1 MLVVALFCC
10 SSAFA
15 APVDVLTFPGEKATP
30 IGSYTAEWTAA
41 TNGQTWT
48 LFGFNNNNNGW
59 AFIKSGSKNGE
70 TTSTI
75 TTPAYDVAV
84 SDIVFTVDFTGFVT
98 SAKVDVLNGEEV
110 VSTVDIYDQWKNGEV
125 DAKVSGAAGN
135 SYRLTIVNAQTTS
148 NGMTQLSQV
157 AVYGAGEYTAP
168 TVEDLTAVD
177 DIFWD
182 FSDFTAGDIAE
193 PTIVDNLELYGT
205 SSKKFS
211 IDGNE
216 KSIDDINF
224 TQRLKTGG
232 SGAPD
237 GRYIRF
243 RVAPST
249 CITIYGM
256 SGKADT
262 ERTLNIDFVKFGLNK
277 ASLTNDGNAIDKVEY
292 EYTGTEDADVYVYST
307 NSGFNVYGIKV
318 EPIKNNYTV
327 NVSAAQNG
335 TVETDVTEA
344 EEGATVTVT
353 VTPAEGYE
361 LDAINVT
368 YLDEAGEQTVEV
380 SADNTFVMPASDV
393 YVGATFKAER
403 VKNEP
408 GEFEDTPLTKG
419 LYKTWDGFDDY
430 AKPTDAAPAWD
441 EYTFGTEVGG
451 GTVIYGNGSVYNTT
465 YADITGATVMRIT
478 GTPGL
483 TVRLMMNR
491 QEDNSLTE
499 VQPIIGEDGKV
510 EVDLSPYPYVH
521 LNAIK
526 IQWGNTGAVESIILN
541 PSDAEEKVKNE
552 PGEFADTPLTKDLF
566 KSWDGFDDYAKPT
579 STTPAWDE
587 YTYGTEVGQGS
598 VIYGNGSV
606 LNSTYADITG
616 ASIIRFTGTPGL
628 PLRVMMNRQADN
640 SLTERRAEIGEDGQV
655 DLDISDLPYVH
666 VNAIKVAWGDI
677 VGAVESII
685 LNPSEDEEEISG
697 ENWTFDEN
705 PDDVI
710 TVTTQGYQRNIP
722 EGSDQITGLQPVTG
736 WTPGEQD
743 QSDPGFSAGIFKYGS
758 ENLLNNKV
766 AAPAAAPEGS
776 ESPSALGLSAVWGGI
791 AQYTQPI
798 TLQPGSYKY
807 VYVLYNGANTG
818 AVTKNLFGFI
828 AEDGTEYLS
837 DKTTFPVGEWD
848 GGEVSFT
855 LEEETTGK
863 LSVGFIGGGG
873 SSNAPHL
880 FVDFIDLEKIDEAD
894 VARDALEKAIET
906 ATASN
911 NYLIGENLFQYPES
925 EIQPLTD
932 AISAAQTVYDN
943 EEATAEEINAAT
955 ETLNNFVSEF
965 APNCNEPKDG
975 QQYDLTLT
983 TAAGTFKLNIDGTA
997 NKIDDEGTPV
1007 YLVKQEDGTYAITP
1021 DNENYVVY
1029 AGGNNWTMSTSTT
1042 PYGFTF
1048 TALAD
1053 GGYSITG
1060 KNGFY
1065 GTNKGDGDAAGS
1077 TVYGDKNTGNGNYIW
1092 NIAEAEDDKDPNDM
1106 TDLIV
1111 NPAYLHEG
1119 DGGTADYAGWT
1130 WSPAPGE
1137 SGWKYRD
1144 FDEPMN
1150 LVTYSGNVNF
1160 SFEQTIPEVPAG
1172 QYRLS
1177 VYGFYRA
1184 GSAQDEAD
1192 RVMNGDVTHNLLM
1205 FAEVGDAIFTQ
1216 PIMNLYEGATS
1227 VDVTGKN
1234 NHCVVNGY
1242 NDLFV
1247 PDGASDSR
1255 EFFIAGYYRNDLIV
1269 NITEAGEMKIG
1280 INHPTGM
1287 TYDSDYAPIG
1297 AWELYRI
1304 GDAEEEVTLLGDV
1317 NKDKKISIVDAT
1329 MTVEFALEK
1338 ATPTAYQQKAAD
1350 YDESQEID
1358 VVDAALILRA
1368 VMNFDYDAAGT
1379 KAREFVSNDYLV
1391 VNGNSIALENNDTY
1405 VAFQMDITVDGEF
1418 NGAELS
1424 ARAADHHIAYNQ
1436 IGENKYRVIVLS
1448 NSNSAFSG
1456 NAGELINLNVNGTY
1470 ELSNIRFVDSE
1481 IRPVYI
1487 GVDNTATGINS
1498 VRALEAGAE
1507 GIYTLGGV
1515 KVNTLQK
1522 GVNIVRKADGT
1533 TVKVLVK

>member
-1 MLVVALFCC
+1 MLVVALLCC

-15 APVDVLTFPGEKATP
+15 DPVDVLTFPGEKATP
-30 IGSYTAEWTAA
+30 IGSYTAEWTAE
-41 TNGQTWT
+41 TNGKTWT

-59 AFIKSGSKNGE
+59 AFIKAGSKNGE

-98 SAKVDVLNGEEV
+98 SAKVDVLNGDEV

-168 TVEDLTAVD
+168 TVENLTAVD
-177 DIFWD
+177 DKFWN
-182 FSDFTAGDIAE
+182 FADFTAGDITE
-193 PTIVDNLELYGT
+193 PTIVDGLELYGT

-249 CITIYGM
+249 CITVYGI

-262 ERTLNIDFVKFGLNK
+262 ERTLNIDFVQFGLNK

-335 TVETDVTEA
+335 SVETDVTEA

-408 GEFEDTPLTKG
+408 GEYADTPLTQDMFKG
-419 LYKTWDGFDDY
+419 WDGFDDY
-430 AKPTDAAPAWD
+430 AKVNNENPYWDADPVPGSFTA
-441 EYTFGTEVGG
+441 GK
-451 GTVIYGNGSVYNTT
+451 TVYGSGNVTNSD
-465 YADITGATVMRIT
+465 YADITGTQTMRIN
-478 GTPGL
+478 GTPGMQFR
-483 TVRLMMNR
+483 VMFNR
-491 QEDNSLTE
+491 QEDTSIWTE
-499 VQPIIGEDGKV
+499 LQPTIGEEGYVD
-510 EVDLSPYPYVH
+510 VDLSEYEYVH

-526 IQWGNTGAVESIILN
+526 TGWGSA
-541 PSDAEEKVKNE
+541 A
-552 PGEFADTPLTKDLF
+552 
-566 KSWDGFDDYAKPT
+566 
-579 STTPAWDE
+579 
-587 YTYGTEVGQGS
+587 GT
-598 VIYGNGSV
+598 
-606 LNSTYADITG
+606 
-616 ASIIRFTGTPGL
+616 
-628 PLRVMMNRQADN
+628 
-640 SLTERRAEIGEDGQV
+640 
-655 DLDISDLPYVH
+655 
-666 VNAIKVAWGDI
+666 
-677 VGAVESII
+677 VESII
-685 LNPSEDEEEISG
+685 LNPSEEDEPIEG

-848 GGEVSFT
+848 GGEVTFT

-873 SSNAPHL
+873 SGNAPHL

-955 ETLNNFVSEF
+955 ETLNNFVAEF
-965 APNCNEPKDG
+965 NPAYNEPVEGQAYTITQVASGLEMLLDG
-975 QQYDLTLT
+975 
-983 TAAGTFKLNIDGTA
+983 GV
-997 NKIDDEGTPV
+997 KISENGSDI
-1007 YLVKQEDGTYAITP
+1007 YFVKQEGGYAITA
-1021 DNENYVVY
+1021 NNTEYANYTG
-1029 AGGNNWTMSTSTT
+1029 ANTWSMGLTADA
-1042 PYGFTF
+1042 YGWTF

-1053 GGYSITG
+1053 GNYLISG
-1060 KNGFY
+1060 KNGYVATDNATEGSAAY
-1065 GTNKGDGDAAGS
+1065 GNKAKDNA
-1077 TVYGDKNTGNGNYIW
+1077 NGVWGIAV
-1092 NIAEAEDDKDPNDM
+1092 AEAE
-1106 TDLIV
+1106 
-1111 NPAYLHEG
+1111 
-1119 DGGTADYAGWT
+1119 
-1130 WSPAPGE
+1130 
-1137 SGWKYRD
+1137 
-1144 FDEPMN
+1144 
-1150 LVTYSGNVNF
+1150 
-1160 SFEQTIPEVPAG
+1160 
-1172 QYRLS
+1172 
-1177 VYGFYRA
+1177 
-1184 GSAQDEAD
+1184 
-1192 RVMNGDVTHNLLM
+1192 
-1205 FAEVGDAIFTQ
+1205 
-1216 PIMNLYEGATS
+1216 
-1227 VDVTGKN
+1227 
-1234 NHCVVNGY
+1234 
-1242 NDLFV
+1242 
-1247 PDGASDSR
+1247 
-1255 EFFIAGYYRNDLIV
+1255 EF
-1269 NITEAGEMKIG
+1269 
-1280 INHPTGM
+1280 
-1287 TYDSDYAPIG
+1287 
-1297 AWELYRI
+1297 
-1304 GDAEEEVTLLGDV
+1304 LLGDV

>member
-1 MLVVALFCC
+1 MKKVYSFLMLVVALFCC

-30 IGSYTAEWTAA
+30 IGSYTAEWTAE
-41 TNGQTWT
+41 TNGKTWT

-98 SAKVDVLNGEEV
+98 SAKVDVLNGDEV

-125 DAKVSGAAGN
+125 DAKVSGATGN

-168 TVEDLTAVD
+168 TVENLTAVD
-177 DIFWD
+177 DKFWN
-182 FSDFTAGDIAE
+182 FADFTAGDITE
-193 PTIVDNLELYGT
+193 PTIVDGLELYGT

-262 ERTLNIDFVKFGLNK
+262 ERTLNIDFVQFGLNK

-318 EPIKNNYTV
+318 EPIKNNYTI
-327 NVSAAQNG
+327 NVSTAENG

-408 GEFEDTPLTKG
+408 GEFEDTPLTKD

-441 EYTFGTEVGG
+441 EYTFGTEVEGG
-451 GTVIYGNGSVYNTT
+451 AVIYGNGSVYNTT

-579 STTPAWDE
+579 SATPAWDE

-640 SLTERRAEIGEDGQV
+640 SLTERRTEIGEDGQV

-873 SSNAPHL
+873 SGNAPHL

-911 NYLIGENLFQYPES
+911 NYVIGDNVFQYPES
-925 EIQPLTD
+925 AIQPLTD

-955 ETLNNFVSEF
+955 ETLNNFVASF
-965 APNCNEPKDG
+965 NPAYNEPVEGQAYTITQVASGLEMLLDG
-975 QQYDLTLT
+975 
-983 TAAGTFKLNIDGTA
+983 GV
-997 NKIDDEGTPV
+997 KISENGSDI
-1007 YLVKQEDGTYAITP
+1007 YFVKQEGGYAITA
-1021 DNENYVVY
+1021 NNTEYANYTG
-1029 AGGNNWTMSTSTT
+1029 ANTWSMGLTADA
-1042 PYGFTF
+1042 YGWTF

-1053 GGYSITG
+1053 GNYLISG
-1060 KNGFY
+1060 KNGYVATDNATEGSAAY
-1065 GTNKGDGDAAGS
+1065 GNKAKDNA
-1077 TVYGDKNTGNGNYIW
+1077 NGVWGIAV
-1092 NIAEAEDDKDPNDM
+1092 AEAE
-1106 TDLIV
+1106 
-1111 NPAYLHEG
+1111 
-1119 DGGTADYAGWT
+1119 
-1130 WSPAPGE
+1130 
-1137 SGWKYRD
+1137 
-1144 FDEPMN
+1144 
-1150 LVTYSGNVNF
+1150 
-1160 SFEQTIPEVPAG
+1160 
-1172 QYRLS
+1172 
-1177 VYGFYRA
+1177 
-1184 GSAQDEAD
+1184 
-1192 RVMNGDVTHNLLM
+1192 
-1205 FAEVGDAIFTQ
+1205 
-1216 PIMNLYEGATS
+1216 
-1227 VDVTGKN
+1227 
-1234 NHCVVNGY
+1234 
-1242 NDLFV
+1242 
-1247 PDGASDSR
+1247 
-1255 EFFIAGYYRNDLIV
+1255 EF
-1269 NITEAGEMKIG
+1269 
-1280 INHPTGM
+1280 
-1287 TYDSDYAPIG
+1287 
-1297 AWELYRI
+1297 
-1304 GDAEEEVTLLGDV
+1304 LLGDV

>member
-1 MLVVALFCC
+1 MLVVALLCC

-30 IGSYTAEWTAA
+30 IGSYTAEWTAE
-41 TNGQTWT
+41 TNGKTWT

-110 VSTVDIYDQWKNGEV
+110 VSTVDIYEQWKNGEV
-125 DAKVSGAAGN
+125 DAKVSGVAGN

-168 TVEDLTAVD
+168 TVENLTAVD
-177 DIFWD
+177 DKFWN
-182 FSDFTAGDIAE
+182 FADFTAGDITE
-193 PTIVDNLELYGT
+193 PTIVDGLELYGT

-262 ERTLNIDFVKFGLNK
+262 ERTLNIDFVQFGLNK

-318 EPIKNNYTV
+318 EPVKNNYTV

-408 GEFEDTPLTKG
+408 GEFEDTPLTKD

-451 GTVIYGNGSVYNTT
+451 GAVIYGNGSVYNTT

-526 IQWGNTGAVESIILN
+526 IQWGYTGAVESIILN

-579 STTPAWDE
+579 SATPAWDE

-705 PDDVI
+705 PDEVI

-743 QSDPGFSAGIFKYGS
+743 QSDPGFSAGIFAYGS

-837 DKTTFPVGEWD
+837 DKTTFPVGEWN
-848 GGEVSFT
+848 GGEVTFT
-855 LEEETTGK
+855 LEEETTGN

-873 SSNAPHL
+873 SANAPHL

-955 ETLNNFVSEF
+955 ETLNNFVAEF
-965 APNCNEPKDG
+965 NPAYNEPVEGQAYTITQVASGLEMLLDG
-975 QQYDLTLT
+975 
-983 TAAGTFKLNIDGTA
+983 GV
-997 NKIDDEGTPV
+997 KISENGSDI
-1007 YLVKQEDGTYAITP
+1007 YFVKQEGGYAITA
-1021 DNENYVVY
+1021 NNTEYANYTG
-1029 AGGNNWTMSTSTT
+1029 ANTWSMGLTADA
-1042 PYGFTF
+1042 YGWTF

-1053 GGYSITG
+1053 GNYLISG
-1060 KNGFY
+1060 KNGYVATDNATEDSAAY
-1065 GTNKGDGDAAGS
+1065 GNKAKDNA
-1077 TVYGDKNTGNGNYIW
+1077 NGVWGIAV
-1092 NIAEAEDDKDPNDM
+1092 AEAE
-1106 TDLIV
+1106 
-1111 NPAYLHEG
+1111 
-1119 DGGTADYAGWT
+1119 
-1130 WSPAPGE
+1130 
-1137 SGWKYRD
+1137 
-1144 FDEPMN
+1144 
-1150 LVTYSGNVNF
+1150 
-1160 SFEQTIPEVPAG
+1160 
-1172 QYRLS
+1172 
-1177 VYGFYRA
+1177 
-1184 GSAQDEAD
+1184 
-1192 RVMNGDVTHNLLM
+1192 
-1205 FAEVGDAIFTQ
+1205 
-1216 PIMNLYEGATS
+1216 
-1227 VDVTGKN
+1227 
-1234 NHCVVNGY
+1234 
-1242 NDLFV
+1242 
-1247 PDGASDSR
+1247 
-1255 EFFIAGYYRNDLIV
+1255 EF
-1269 NITEAGEMKIG
+1269 
-1280 INHPTGM
+1280 
-1287 TYDSDYAPIG
+1287 
-1297 AWELYRI
+1297 
-1304 GDAEEEVTLLGDV
+1304 LLGDV

-1405 VAFQMDITVDGEF
+1405 VAFQMDITIDGEF

>member
-30 IGSYTAEWTAA
+30 IGSYTAEWTAE

-59 AFIKSGSKNGE
+59 AFIKAGSKNGE

-98 SAKVDVLNGEEV
+98 SAKVDVLNGDEV
-110 VSTVDIYDQWKNGEV
+110 VSTVDIYDQWKAGEV

-177 DIFWD
+177 DKFWD
-182 FSDFTAGDIAE
+182 FSDFTAGDITE
-193 PTIVDNLELYGT
+193 PTVVDGLELYGT
-205 SSKKFS
+205 SSKKFT
-211 IDGNE
+211 IDGNA
-216 KSIDDINF
+216 KSIDDIDF

-232 SGAPD
+232 TGAPD
-237 GRYIRF
+237 GRYIHF
-243 RVAPST
+243 KVAPNSL
-249 CITIYGM
+249 ITVYGM
-256 SGKADT
+256 SGSNGT
-262 ERTLNIDFVKFGLNK
+262 TRTLNIDFVQFGLNE
-277 ASLTNDGNAIDKVEY
+277 ASLVNDGAAIGKVEY
-292 EYTGTEDADVYVYST
+292 EYTGTDEADVYIYST

-408 GEFEDTPLTKG
+408 GEFEDTPLTKD

-526 IQWGNTGAVESIILN
+526 IQWGYTGAVESIILN

-579 STTPAWDE
+579 SATPAWDE

-873 SSNAPHL
+873 SGNAPHL

-932 AISAAQTVYDN
+932 AIAAAQAVYDN

-955 ETLNNFVSEF
+955 ETLNNFVAEF
-965 APNCNEPKDG
+965 SPAYNEPVEGQAYTITQVSSGLEMLLDG
-975 QQYDLTLT
+975 
-983 TAAGTFKLNIDGTA
+983 GV
-997 NKIDDEGTPV
+997 KISENGSDI
-1007 YLVKQEDGTYAITP
+1007 YFVKQEGGYAITA
-1021 DNENYVVY
+1021 NNTEYANYTG
-1029 AGGNNWTMSTSTT
+1029 ANTWSMGLTADA
-1042 PYGFTF
+1042 YGWTF

-1053 GGYSITG
+1053 GNYLISG
-1060 KNGFY
+1060 KNGYVATDNTTEGSAAY
-1065 GTNKGDGDAAGS
+1065 GNKAKDNA
-1077 TVYGDKNTGNGNYIW
+1077 NGVWGIAV
-1092 NIAEAEDDKDPNDM
+1092 AEAE
-1106 TDLIV
+1106 
-1111 NPAYLHEG
+1111 
-1119 DGGTADYAGWT
+1119 
-1130 WSPAPGE
+1130 
-1137 SGWKYRD
+1137 
-1144 FDEPMN
+1144 
-1150 LVTYSGNVNF
+1150 
-1160 SFEQTIPEVPAG
+1160 
-1172 QYRLS
+1172 
-1177 VYGFYRA
+1177 
-1184 GSAQDEAD
+1184 
-1192 RVMNGDVTHNLLM
+1192 
-1205 FAEVGDAIFTQ
+1205 
-1216 PIMNLYEGATS
+1216 
-1227 VDVTGKN
+1227 
-1234 NHCVVNGY
+1234 
-1242 NDLFV
+1242 
-1247 PDGASDSR
+1247 
-1255 EFFIAGYYRNDLIV
+1255 EF
-1269 NITEAGEMKIG
+1269 
-1280 INHPTGM
+1280 
-1287 TYDSDYAPIG
+1287 
-1297 AWELYRI
+1297 
-1304 GDAEEEVTLLGDV
+1304 LLGDV

-1338 ATPTAYQQKAAD
+1338 ATPTAYQRKAAD

>member
-30 IGSYTAEWTAA
+30 IGSYTAEWTAE
-41 TNGQTWT
+41 TNGKTWT

-98 SAKVDVLNGEEV
+98 SAKVDVLNGDEV

-125 DAKVSGAAGN
+125 DAKVSGATGN

-168 TVEDLTAVD
+168 TVENLTAVD
-177 DIFWD
+177 DKFWN
-182 FSDFTAGDIAE
+182 FADFTAGDITE
-193 PTIVDNLELYGT
+193 PTIVDGLELYGT

-262 ERTLNIDFVKFGLNK
+262 ERTLNIDFVQFGLNK

-318 EPIKNNYTV
+318 EPIKNNYTI
-327 NVSAAQNG
+327 NVSTAENG

-408 GEFEDTPLTKG
+408 GEFEDTPLTKD

-441 EYTFGTEVGG
+441 EYTFGTEVEGG
-451 GTVIYGNGSVYNTT
+451 AVIYGNGSVYNTT

-579 STTPAWDE
+579 SATPAWDE

-640 SLTERRAEIGEDGQV
+640 SLTERRTEIGEDGQV

-873 SSNAPHL
+873 SGNAPHL

-911 NYLIGENLFQYPES
+911 NYVIGDNVFQYPES
-925 EIQPLTD
+925 AIQPLTD

-955 ETLNNFVSEF
+955 ETLNNFVASF
-965 APNCNEPKDG
+965 NPAYNEPVEGQAYTITQVASGLEMLLDG
-975 QQYDLTLT
+975 
-983 TAAGTFKLNIDGTA
+983 GV
-997 NKIDDEGTPV
+997 KISENGSDI
-1007 YLVKQEDGTYAITP
+1007 YFVKQEGGYAITA
-1021 DNENYVVY
+1021 NNTEYANYTG
-1029 AGGNNWTMSTSTT
+1029 ANTWSMGLTADA
-1042 PYGFTF
+1042 YGWTF

-1053 GGYSITG
+1053 GNYLISG
-1060 KNGFY
+1060 KNGYVATDNATEGSAAY
-1065 GTNKGDGDAAGS
+1065 GNKAKDNA
-1077 TVYGDKNTGNGNYIW
+1077 NGVWGIAV
-1092 NIAEAEDDKDPNDM
+1092 AEAE
-1106 TDLIV
+1106 
-1111 NPAYLHEG
+1111 
-1119 DGGTADYAGWT
+1119 
-1130 WSPAPGE
+1130 
-1137 SGWKYRD
+1137 
-1144 FDEPMN
+1144 
-1150 LVTYSGNVNF
+1150 
-1160 SFEQTIPEVPAG
+1160 
-1172 QYRLS
+1172 
-1177 VYGFYRA
+1177 
-1184 GSAQDEAD
+1184 
-1192 RVMNGDVTHNLLM
+1192 
-1205 FAEVGDAIFTQ
+1205 
-1216 PIMNLYEGATS
+1216 
-1227 VDVTGKN
+1227 
-1234 NHCVVNGY
+1234 
-1242 NDLFV
+1242 
-1247 PDGASDSR
+1247 
-1255 EFFIAGYYRNDLIV
+1255 EF
-1269 NITEAGEMKIG
+1269 
-1280 INHPTGM
+1280 
-1287 TYDSDYAPIG
+1287 
-1297 AWELYRI
+1297 
-1304 GDAEEEVTLLGDV
+1304 LLGDV

>member
-30 IGSYTAEWTAA
+30 IGSYTAEWTAE

-408 GEFEDTPLTKG
+408 GEFEDTPLTKD

-685 LNPSEDEEEISG
+685 LNPSEEEEPIEG

-955 ETLNNFVSEF
+955 ETLNNFVASF
-965 APNCNEPKDG
+965 NPAYNEPVEGQAYTITQVASGLEMLLDG
-975 QQYDLTLT
+975 
-983 TAAGTFKLNIDGTA
+983 GV
-997 NKIDDEGTPV
+997 KISENGSDI
-1007 YLVKQEDGTYAITP
+1007 YFVKQEGGYAITA
-1021 DNENYVVY
+1021 NNTEYANYTG
-1029 AGGNNWTMSTSTT
+1029 ANTWSMGLTADA
-1042 PYGFTF
+1042 YGWTF

-1053 GGYSITG
+1053 GNYLISG
-1060 KNGFY
+1060 KNGYVATDNATEGSAAY
-1065 GTNKGDGDAAGS
+1065 GNKAKDNA
-1077 TVYGDKNTGNGNYIW
+1077 NGVWGIAV
-1092 NIAEAEDDKDPNDM
+1092 AEAE
-1106 TDLIV
+1106 
-1111 NPAYLHEG
+1111 
-1119 DGGTADYAGWT
+1119 
-1130 WSPAPGE
+1130 
-1137 SGWKYRD
+1137 
-1144 FDEPMN
+1144 
-1150 LVTYSGNVNF
+1150 
-1160 SFEQTIPEVPAG
+1160 
-1172 QYRLS
+1172 
-1177 VYGFYRA
+1177 
-1184 GSAQDEAD
+1184 
-1192 RVMNGDVTHNLLM
+1192 
-1205 FAEVGDAIFTQ
+1205 
-1216 PIMNLYEGATS
+1216 
-1227 VDVTGKN
+1227 
-1234 NHCVVNGY
+1234 
-1242 NDLFV
+1242 
-1247 PDGASDSR
+1247 
-1255 EFFIAGYYRNDLIV
+1255 EF
-1269 NITEAGEMKIG
+1269 
-1280 INHPTGM
+1280 
-1287 TYDSDYAPIG
+1287 
-1297 AWELYRI
+1297 
-1304 GDAEEEVTLLGDV
+1304 LLGDV